1 MKTITVPYST
11 QKPNTPKIYTCFV
24 QQNIVQSINN
34 YHYHHTMNNL
44 TTIPHSPSEVVAISP
59 EELLVANTY
68 LTTHSIESCASTLS
82 LEPHYVSTVL
92 DTPHVKSYISKIFND
107 MGFNNRFKIRQ
118 ALDAVISK
126 KFQELDEAGT
136 GSSKDIAELLELSHK
151 MSIKELE
158 LEIQLLK
165 LKDKTPSIKKQ
176 VNVQVNNNNY
186 HNLLNSLLNTT

>member
-1 MKTITVPYST
+1 
-11 QKPNTPKIYTCFV
+11 
-24 QQNIVQSINN
+24 
-34 YHYHHTMNNL
+34 
-44 TTIPHSPSEVVAISP
+44 
-59 EELLVANTY
+59 
-68 LTTHSIESCASTLS
+68 
-82 LEPHYVSTVL
+82 
-92 DTPHVKSYISKIFND
+92 

-165 LKDKTPSIKKQ
+165 LKDKTPAIKKQ

>member
-1 MKTITVPYST
+1 M
-11 QKPNTPKIYTCFV
+11 
-24 QQNIVQSINN
+24 
-34 YHYHHTMNNL
+34 
-44 TTIPHSPSEVVAISP
+44 
-59 EELLVANTY
+59 
-68 LTTHSIESCASTLS
+68 
-82 LEPHYVSTVL
+82 STVL

-165 LKDKTPSIKKQ
+165 LKDKTPAIKKQ

>member
-1 MKTITVPYST
+1 V
-11 QKPNTPKIYTCFV
+11 V
-24 QQNIVQSINN
+24 Q
-34 YHYHHTMNNL
+34 
-44 TTIPHSPSEVVAISP
+44 ISP

-82 LEPHYVSTVL
+82 LEPHYVSQIL
-92 DTPHVKSYISKIFND
+92 DTPHIKSYISKIFQD
-107 MGFNNRFKIRQ
+107 TGFNNRFKIRQ

-136 GSSKDIAELLELSHK
+136 GSSKDIADLLELSHK
-151 MSIKELE
+151 LSIKELE

-165 LKDKTPSIKKQ
+165 LKDKSPSIKKQ

-186 HNLLNSLLNTT
+186 HNLLNSLLNNT